1 MTRYILPFFFFCII
15 CTVATAQQQ
24 DSFGIRSYTTE
35 NGLPSNLIRGLQWD
49 DQTGFL
55 WIVTEGGIV
64 RLNGVEFKSYN
75 KEKIS
80 PIAPEKN
87 LYAVKNN
94 TGTIFISDGSGNI
107 YEIKKN
113 KPVLSKPSSLSN
125 SFTNYHFVAVSD
137 AFFNAKIKTPPV
149 FSTPFEK
156 IISLTDTSCLILFQN
171 TLYLYTLNLT
181 KPQALIFKAQSITS
195 IFKINKDY
203 FFTDNTNQTYLINTN
218 TLTATAVDVIAD
230 EKNLLNLNNSTSQ
243 LYWQSG
249 MANPILIKA
258 NKAWALYFLNGKIV
272 SRLITSIVPT
282 DANISSAEY
291 SEKNKML
298 FIGTESKGIIII
310 NQNLV
315 QPKKRKNANPKNKN
329 AYFSQIALDNGNI
342 LTNEGDIIGD
352 SDAPPGNL
360 PIPGKFAT
368 RITLTNNGNLIWYNA
383 IDAKLGFNC
392 LHLYD
397 KTSGQTTTFNKIKI
411 ATQIEIS
418 NGTTYAA
425 NNNGIGIIQGDSIA
439 YLYEYP
445 KGIANLNT
453 YDFKEITPGILV
465 VAGCSGLLRFTTATK
480 TLDTIYSRPNACF
493 GSIWKYKDYIF
504 WGSYGF
510 GYFIYHNGIIKE
522 MPIDKNE
529 YLLYCH
535 CFVPDPYGFCWI
547 STNRGLFKVELD
559 EIIAHFENGTT
570 PVYYHYFGKKDGI
583 EMTELNG
590 GCTPCALTLKDAT
603 ISFPT
608 MDGLLWVNPA
618 TANPILP
625 SGDIYFD
632 DVLIDNKNVDPESL
646 KNSTLAATVQEI
658 IFKLGFSAWCNKEN
672 IYIDYQLND
681 TTRWKKLKAE
691 DNTLIQF
698 NNLPAGKYTL
708 RIRKLNGFGIN
719 NYSYKTIEF
728 VIAKRWYNQWWFY
741 LLIVGAI
748 IGLIMIFSKIR
759 NRQFEIRQ
767 RKLEQQ
773 VAEKTQ
779 ELLQKNEVLEKNNS
793 IKTRL
798 ISIISHDIVTPLKFL
813 TVAGKNLL
821 EKRKVMPEELQQETI
836 KEITNTSQELQLL
849 STNILNWIKYQNEN
863 RRLAKEQ
870 FNVYDLVNQVLGVL
884 NSLAKQKQIRL
895 LNNISQH
902 QLLYQYFEPLKILI
916 YNLISN
922 AINFSE
928 AGVVEINSSETAE
941 HFIIT
946 VKDEGVGMT
955 SDQIQNIMAD
965 QFIISSANID
975 NRKGNGLGYLIIKD
989 LLKTMGATLHIK
1001 SEKGVGSTVSV
1012 HIPNTDKNA

>member
-1 MTRYILPFFFFCII
+1 M
-15 CTVATAQQQ
+15 
-24 DSFGIRSYTTE
+24 
-35 NGLPSNLIRGLQWD
+35 
-49 DQTGFL
+49 
-55 WIVTEGGIV
+55 
-64 RLNGVEFKSYN
+64 
-75 KEKIS
+75 
-80 PIAPEKN
+80 
-87 LYAVKNN
+87 
-94 TGTIFISDGSGNI
+94 
-107 YEIKKN
+107 
-113 KPVLSKPSSLSN
+113 
-125 SFTNYHFVAVSD
+125 
-137 AFFNAKIKTPPV
+137 
-149 FSTPFEK
+149 
-156 IISLTDTSCLILFQN
+156 
-171 TLYLYTLNLT
+171 
-181 KPQALIFKAQSITS
+181 
-195 IFKINKDY
+195 
-203 FFTDNTNQTYLINTN
+203 
-218 TLTATAVDVIAD
+218 
-230 EKNLLNLNNSTSQ
+230 
-243 LYWQSG
+243 
-249 MANPILIKA
+249 
-258 NKAWALYFLNGKIV
+258 
-272 SRLITSIVPT
+272 
-282 DANISSAEY
+282 
-291 SEKNKML
+291 
-298 FIGTESKGIIII
+298 
-310 NQNLV
+310 
-315 QPKKRKNANPKNKN
+315 QPKKRKNANPKHKN

-352 SDAPPGNL
+352 NNSNPGIL
-360 PIPGKFAT
+360 PITGKFAT

-383 IDAKLGFNC
+383 TDAKLGYNC
-392 LHLYD
+392 LHQFN
-397 KTSGQTTTFNKIKI
+397 KATGQTTTFNKIKI

-418 NGTTYAA
+418 GGITYAA
-425 NNNGIGIIQGDSIA
+425 NNNGIGLIQGDSIL

-453 YDFKEITPGILV
+453 YDFREISPGILA
-465 VAGCSGLLRFTTATK
+465 VAGCSGLLRFTTATNK
-480 TLDTIYSRPNACF
+480 LDTIYSRENACF

-510 GYFIYHNGIIKE
+510 GYYVYKDGVIKE

-570 PVYYHYFGKKDGI
+570 PIYYHYFGKKDGI

-590 GCTPCALTLKDAT
+590 GCTPCALTLKDET

-608 MDGLLWVNPA
+608 MDGLLWVNPKIA
-618 TANPILP
+618 HPILP
-625 SGDIYFD
+625 AGDIYID
-632 DVLIDNKNVDPESL
+632 EVLVDNRSINPDSL
-646 KNSTLAATVQEI
+646 KNLTLPANTQEMI
-658 IFKLGFSAWCNKEN
+658 IKLGFSAWCNKEN
-672 IYIDYQLND
+672 LYIDYQLND
-681 TTRWKKLKAE
+681 SLQWKKLKAE
-691 DNTLIQF
+691 DNTFIQF
-698 NNLPAGKYTL
+698 NNLPAGKYSL

-728 VIAKRWYNQWWFY
+728 TVAKRWFNQWWFY
-741 LLIVGAI
+741 LLIFASL
-748 IGLIMIFSKIR
+748 IGLITLFGKIR
-759 NRQFEIRQ
+759 NRQFALRQ
-767 RKLEQQ
+767 QKLEQQ

-870 FNVYDLVNQVLGVL
+870 FNVHDLVNQVLGVL

-902 QLLYQYFEPLKILI
+902 QTMYQYFEPLKILI
-916 YNLISN
+916 YNLFSN

-928 AGVVEINSSETAE
+928 KGIIEINSIATPDNI
-941 HFIIT
+941 IIT

-955 SDQIQNIMAD
+955 ADQIQNIMAD

-989 LLKTMGATLHIK
+989 LLKTMGASLHIK
-1001 SEKGVGSTVSV
+1001 SEKGTGTTVSV
-1012 HIPNTDKNA
+1012 HIPNTEKII